1 MGIVIYMIITVKQ
14 ETLYT
19 VTPLFISPKT
29 PLGGGGGG
37 GWLRDG
43 EIIQLSKDDGI
54 SFP

>member
-29 PLGGGGGG
+29 PLGGGGEGG
-37 GWLRDG
+37 GLETG
-43 EIIQLSKDDGI
+43 KLFNLAKTMV
-54 SFP
+54 